1 MSQLAEF
8 VIVLVGS
15 FSLVLILMGVFFFVL
30 INKYRVNL
38 LKKQAEALNNFI
50 LGQDEERQRLA
61 RDLHDE
67 MGPHLSNIVF
77 TVDQIK
83 DNSSDIPAIV
93 NETKQQIKKAIRDIR
108 TISHDL
114 MSQSLIKFGLV
125 EAIKEMIERQSDKV
139 IKIAFTSNSS
149 GLEYSDSVKSHLF
162 KITQELVYNSNKH
175 SNGTLISLEIMIDAE
190 KRLLIYTYKDNG
202 QGQGDFN
209 LKDAG
214 IGLKN
219 ISTRVELMKGQIE
232 IKMTDGFYSR
242 ITLTY

>member
-1 MSQLAEF
+1 MSQLAVF

-15 FSLVLILMGVFFFVL
+15 FSIVLILMAFFFFVL
-30 INKYRVNL
+30 INKYRKNL

-67 MGPHLSNIVF
+67 MGPHLSNIIF

-83 DNSSDIPAIV
+83 ENSQGIAEIV
-93 NETKQQIKKAIRDIR
+93 DSTKQQIKKAIQDIR

-125 EAIKEMIERQSDKV
+125 EAIKEMIERQSENAINV
-139 IKIAFTSNSS
+139 SFSSNSN
-149 GLEYSDSVKSHLF
+149 GLEYGDTIKSHLF
-162 KITQELVYNSNKH
+162 KITQEMVYNSNKH
-175 SNGTLISLEIMIDAE
+175 SKASLISLEISIDPN
-190 KRLLIYTYKDNG
+190 KRYLVYTYKDNG
-202 QGQGDFN
+202 VGNKNFN
-209 LKDAG
+209 TQDAG

-219 ISTRVELMKGQIE
+219 IKTRVELMNGQIE
-232 IKMTDGFYSR
+232 INMSDGFYSR